1 MPETTNEVIEDVG
14 RLHAA
19 LLERN
24 AIAKTLDDYYRGN
37 HPMPWAHAKAKKR
50 YRELLRQA
58 TSNFPAL
65 VVDSLNDRLAV
76 TGFRVD
82 GQEAD
87 DAAWQAWQRNGLDV
101 FAPMVHVQ
109 SLVTGFSYVSVWPD
123 VEGERRKVRAESC
136 FEVFHES
143 EPGEPLN
150 LRRGMKAWA
159 NKFDKKWYARYFA
172 DGVYWGL
179 EAPLEQAAITNE
191 NRPSREQWATPTKWT
206 IVSDPVEAEC
216 PFVPF
221 INRPDLDGFG
231 WGEFEDVLPII
242 DRINT
247 LQAQLL
253 LAGEFTAFRVR
264 YATGIDIPSDDE
276 GNPTEP
282 FDVAMDRL
290 WTSENPDAKFG
301 TMEATDLKPYR
312 DAVDQTIQHLAAI
325 TRTPPFMLLGNLTN
339 LSAEALK
346 ATESGHVKKAVQR
359 QVSFGESWEQ
369 VMRLTLGTDAPDME
383 TIWADPENVSES
395 QHVDALSKL
404 YAMGLPQKAVWELY
418 GATPQQMKQWDEM
431 RSEDVM
437 NRVMLQTASSA
448 PGLNPTPD
456 AGPQQGSTV
465 QGGTGAAALAQTPD
479 SGPAE

>member
-1 MPETTNEVIEDVG
+1 MPETTNEVLEDVG
-14 RLHAA
+14 RLHTA

-24 AIAKTLDDYYRGN
+24 QVAKLLDDYYRGN

-65 VVDSLNDRLAV
+65 VVDSLNDRLSV

-82 GQEAD
+82 SDEAD
-87 DAAWQAWQRNGLDV
+87 SDAWNLWQRNNLDM
-101 FAPMVHVQ
+101 FAPLVHSQ
-109 SLVTGFSYVSVWPD
+109 ALVTGYSYVSVWPD
-123 VEGERRKVRAESC
+123 DREGRRVRAESC
-136 FEVFHES
+136 FEVIHES
-143 EPGEPLN
+143 EPGEPMN
-150 LRRGMKAWA
+150 LRRGMKAWP

-172 DGVYWGL
+172 DGVYWKL
-179 EAPLEQAAITNE
+179 EAPLEPAQLVNE
-191 NRPSREQWATPTKWT
+191 NRPAREQWATPTKWE
-206 IVSDPVEAEC
+206 VVDASEADC
-216 PFVPF
+216 PFIPF
-221 INRPDLDGFG
+221 LNRADLDGLA

-369 VMRLTLGTDAPDME
+369 VMRLALGTEAPDME
-383 TIWADPENVSES
+383 TIWSDPENVSES

-404 YAMGLPQKAVWELY
+404 YAMGLPQKAVWEAW
-418 GATPQQMKQWDEM
+418 GATPQQIERWDAM

-437 NRVMLQTASSA
+437 QRVMLQGASSPA
-448 PGLNPTPD
+448 PGLTPTPD
-456 AGPQQGSTV
+456 AGPTGSTV

-479 SGPAE
+479 SGPAQ